1 MDIVVAID
9 RSPESRNAL
18 ISALEIVESI
28 GGHVTAVHVAN
39 EGGSRR
45 PTTLLSDAR
54 QRAQERGVS
63 FDSIDLSGDPIEVIP
78 TYAAENDADAIY
90 LGHRGLSHS
99 GEEFSGESRGRLGSV
114 AKGVVEK
121 SAIPVTVF
129 DRGL

>member
-18 ISALEIVESI
+18 ISALEIVESV
-28 GGHVTAVHVAN
+28 GGRVIAVHV
-39 EGGSRR
+39 ETGDESRR
-45 PTTLLSDAR
+45 PATLLEDASE
-54 QRAQERGVS
+54 RAEERGVI
-63 FDSIDLSGDPIEVIP
+63 FERTVLSGDPIDVIP
-78 TYAAENDADAIY
+78 QYAADEGADAIY

-99 GEEFSGESRGRLGSV
+99 GDEFSGESRGRLGSV
-114 AKGVVEK
+114 AKGIVEK